1 MKKAKF
7 KMAGN
12 GSGME
17 EVSESSC
24 FCAPVLKKD
33 AGVVEGGFNTETQR
47 RRGTE
52 FKMTEIGLIPEDW
65 EVKRLG
71 DVLTIGN
78 GKDYKHLR
86 CGTIPVY
93 GTGGL
98 MTYVS
103 EWLYDGATVCIGR
116 KGTIDV
122 PQYHEGK
129 IWTVDT
135 LYYTYGFKEVDIK
148 FLYYLFLRIDWLS
161 YNSATG
167 VPSLTAKAIYDI
179 EVALPPLPEQKK
191 IAEALSDVDELLAAM
206 TTLIEK
212 KRAIKQG
219 AMQELLGIRDEEL
232 GIRNCVPRRRLPGFS
247 GEWVEKRLGE
257 IGEFIAGNGFPLNK
271 QGGQSGKYPFFKV
284 SDFNNVGNESA
295 LSIANN
301 YISVSTFNKLHCSL
315 IPSGSI
321 VFAKIGAAIALE
333 RKRRV
338 CQDSCIDNNMMA
350 FCVNKQNDER
360 FVTECLRRIV
370 FADLVESTA
379 LPALNVRKLR
389 GYKIIVPENISE
401 QKAIAEVL
409 SDMDAEIEAL
419 EAKRAKY
426 ESIKQGVMQE
436 LLTGKTR
443 LKGA

>member
-1 MKKAKF
+1 M
-7 KMAGN
+7 
-12 GSGME
+12 
-17 EVSESSC
+17 
-24 FCAPVLKKD
+24 
-33 AGVVEGGFNTETQR
+33 
-47 RRGTE
+47 
-52 FKMTEIGLIPEDW
+52 
-65 EVKRLG
+65 
-71 DVLTIGN
+71 
-78 GKDYKHLR
+78 
-86 CGTIPVY
+86 
-93 GTGGL
+93 
-98 MTYVS
+98 
-103 EWLYDGATVCIGR
+103 
-116 KGTIDV
+116 
-122 PQYHEGK
+122 
-129 IWTVDT
+129 
-135 LYYTYGFKEVDIK
+135 
-148 FLYYLFLRIDWLS
+148 
-161 YNSATG
+161 
-167 VPSLTAKAIYDI
+167 
-179 EVALPPLPEQKK
+179 
-191 IAEALSDVDELLAAM
+191 
-206 TTLIEK
+206 
-212 KRAIKQG
+212 
-219 AMQELLGIRDEEL
+219 
-232 GIRNCVPRRRLPGFS
+232 PRRRLPGFS

-301 YISVSTFNKLHCSL
+301 YISVSTFNELHCSL

-389 GYKIIVPENISE
+389 EYKIIVPENISE

-426 ESIKQGVMQE
+426 ESIKQGMMQE

-443 LKGA
+443 LV